1 MTINSLLTAL
11 DEVKLLLSEA
21 NILKYENTS
30 RARSIVNTKLSAEF
44 LSIMYSDDYDN
55 IYKTAMKNNDFDFVL
70 FDDSFIQFSAIK
82 GENDLSDG
90 KIRYAYFPNSRSYQT
105 YVGFLEENEMTY
117 EDAGD
122 TFTDEYEQYIS
133 EAKLKDFVTPIR
145 YDYDYSSY
153 DMVNH
158 SISHLHIGREEN
170 IRIPLSKVLSPQAFT
185 IFIIKNLYLE
195 YWKKAIL
202 NDSFKH
208 IFEKSKQK
216 CTTIEEE
223 LFAEFEKLQL
233 YLS

>member
-30 RARSIVNTKLSAEF
+30 RARSIINTKLSAEF

-82 GENDLSDG
+82 GENELSDG

-122 TFTDEYEQYIS
+122 TFTEEYEQYIS

-145 YDYDYSSY
+145 YDYDYSAY

-202 NDSFKH
+202 KDSFKH

>member
-11 DEVKLLLSEA
+11 DEVKYLLSEA

-30 RARSIVNTKLSAEF
+30 RARSIVNAKLSAEF
-44 LSIMYSDDYDN
+44 LSIMHSDDYDN

-82 GENDLSDG
+82 GENELLDG
-90 KIRYAYFPNSRSYQT
+90 KIRYAYFPNPRSYQT
-105 YVGFLEENEMTY
+105 YIGFLEENDMSY

-122 TFTDEYEQYIS
+122 AFIEEYEQHIS

-145 YDYDYSSY
+145 YDYDHGSY
-153 DMVNH
+153 DMINH
-158 SISHLHIGREEN
+158 PVSHLHIGREEN
-170 IRIPLSKVLSPQAFT
+170 IRIPLSKVLSPQAF
-185 IFIIKNLYLE
+185 IVLIIKNIYFE

-202 NDSFKH
+202 KDDFKLV
-208 IFEKSKQK
+208 FERSKQK
-216 CTTIEEE
+216 CTTIEDE